1 LPKSL
6 KPLRRRGYAPR
17 RRDKL
22 AGLLVAPLR
31 KYLLSRAVIGLPILP
46 VAYKTRRGLKVAE
59 GLIPRNC
66 GIKLAVS
73 GPPMVNI

>member
-1 LPKSL
+1 
-6 KPLRRRGYAPR
+6 
-17 RRDKL
+17 
-22 AGLLVAPLR
+22 LVAPLR